1 MTIQKD
7 KVVITGL
14 CVLMSM
20 LSVTEASDES
30 HLSTKGGAVDTQAQQ
45 VVQKLDTV
53 RASQDLALLADV
65 RKEIES
71 LAAQPEVGESGDGR
85 QHRRE
90 VLSLWLNAL
99 DCIDQMTD
107 PSFDATDVP
116 QINVAPPGSGFR
128 AGVAPSEINDPEL
141 RAAYERSIAQN
152 VEKAK
157 KYQIQKKLQNVNRTW
172 SARVRDFIKTQY
184 TTAKED
190 TQEVEALADRL
201 LSNNLRRMQIRTV
214 LSDPAKKD

>member
-7 KVVITGL
+7 RVMITGL

-20 LSVTEASDES
+20 LSVTKASDES
-30 HLSTKGGAVDTQAQQ
+30 RLSTKGGTMDTQAQQ
-45 VVQKLDTV
+45 VVQKLDAV

-85 QHRRE
+85 QRRRE

-99 DCIDQMTD
+99 DCIDQIRE
-107 PSFDATDVP
+107 PNFDATDVP

-152 VEKAK
+152 TEKAK
-157 KYQIQKKLQNVNRTW
+157 KYQIQKKLQDVNRMW
-172 SARVRDFIKTQY
+172 SARVTDYIKSKY
-184 TTAKED
+184 TTAPED
-190 TQEVEALADRL
+190 TQEIELLADKL
-201 LSNNLRRMQIRTV
+201 LSSNLRRTEIKET